1 MKFVSLAVLLALA
14 GCAITPEPDMPEG
27 IIDPKIELVE
37 RIKDTPTDL
46 DAHAD
51 LLRLQIRDGDREGA
65 EATYF
70 HVLKH
75 NGMDYRAHL
84 LAAQYHRWQLDLLS
98 AETSLLTARDM
109 APEKL
114 EPRVALAELYREAF
128 LEKEELEQRRVASE
142 LADPAYRD
150 EFLLDLAYAYERVH
164 HDLEAVDTANLV
176 VTDNSARA
184 DLRSLAHTLVSKAAL
199 RAANEPAS
207 VEAMIAA
214 YNLAPTQDSLVRR
227 AARMATVVKDRNALA
242 PLFDSVLETRDTA
255 EARWAALFG
264 KWTIAVLD
272 ALAQEKDPLAGAADD
287 LYQRMDIVA
296 PGHPNTSSRRF
307 QLLALDPRMSI
318 EMEQERKRLAESE
331 FGVPPVPKSAGSLV
345 QLWRAED
352 ALIVGAPRAA
362 LADLEQLKANEPE
375 LEGLPMMQIH
385 ALFAARDYDRC
396 MEAIKTLQSELAE
409 PQQALEG
416 MQWMILLWRGESKRV
431 LGEVEARG
439 EPTNATIWFDAVAKF
454 QVYRSAA
461 NTPREG

>member
-1 MKFVSLAVLLALA
+1 MKAASLAVLLVLA
-14 GCAITPEPDMPEG
+14 GCAIAPEPDMPEG
-27 IIDPKIELVE
+27 VVDPKIELVE

-114 EPRVALAELYREAF
+114 EPRVALGELYREAF
-128 LEKEELEQRRVASE
+128 LEKEELEQRRIASE
-142 LADPAYRD
+142 LAEPAYRD
-150 EFLLDLAYAYERVH
+150 EFLLDLAYACERVH
-164 HDLEAVDTANLV
+164 EDERAVGLATALANN
-176 VTDNSARA
+176 TATRA
-184 DLRSLAHTLVSKAAL
+184 ELRSLAFTLNSKLRL

-214 YNLAPTQDSLVRR
+214 YNLAPNQDSLVRR
-227 AARMATVVKDRNALA
+227 AARMATVVKDRKTLT
-242 PLFDSVLETRDTA
+242 PLFDNVLETRDTA

-272 ALAQEKDPLAGAADD
+272 ALAQKKDPLKGAADD

-307 QLLALDPRMSI
+307 QLLALDPLMSI

-362 LADLEQLKANEPE
+362 LAELEQLAANEPE
-375 LEGLPMMQIH
+375 LDGLPMMQIH

-396 MEAIKTLQSELAE
+396 TEAIKTLQSELDE
-409 PQQALEG
+409 PQQVLEG
-416 MQWMILLWRGESKRV
+416 MQWMILLWQGQGKRV
-431 LGEVEARG
+431 LTEVEAKG

-454 QVYRSAA
+454 HVYRGAA
-461 NTPREG
+461 NAPREG